1 MLLIPPYSEHRIF
14 TSVYVF
20 LNLIVSMKLVSCF
33 LIMLTTTVVTIP
45 LIYFDHSEG
54 VLEKC

>member
-1 MLLIPPYSEHRIF
+1 MLLTPHSEHRIF

-20 LNLIVSMKLVSCF
+20 LNLIVSMKLVSYF

-45 LIYFDHSEG
+45 LIYFDHSGG